1 MNLIELYWRE
11 LKESDEVDK
20 RRKENKAAKV
30 LEALVG
36 QLPVSDIEA
45 YVTKWGAAGSYRDT
59 IQRLKALARE
69 RHEKGFPEDIREAD

>member
-1 MNLIELYWRE
+1 MNLIELYLRE
-11 LKESDEVDK
+11 VRESDKVDK
-20 RRKENKAAKV
+20 RREENKAAKV

-45 YVTKWGAAGSYRDT
+45 HVTKWGAAGSYRDT

-69 RHEKGFPEDIREAD
+69 RQEKGFPEDIK